1 MKRGK
6 YSPVP
11 MALNI
16 IRPLKK
22 QQENNIVSLLLILF
36 SAVSSLCAD
45 LERCPL
51 ESCQVLTPPDCF
63 ERRRERIWEPAD
75 ITHVSALCAFG
86 TCEFSHLVRSHLL
99 SAAAALSVLSELS
112 ILSALPVLSAPDV
125 PVCACGMESYV

>member
-1 MKRGK
+1 MKCGK

-11 MALNI
+11 RALNI

-22 QQENNIVSLLLILF
+22 QQENNIVSLLLILL
-36 SAVSSLCAD
+36 SAVSSLCVD
-45 LERCPL
+45 LERCHL
-51 ESCQVLTPPDCF
+51 ESCQVLTPPL
-63 ERRRERIWEPAD
+63 EPAD